1 MLGQI
6 GQQVGHYCLVR
17 LLGEGSFRRVYRG
30 GAGQRPS

>member
-17 LLGEGSFRRVYRG
+17 LLGEGSFWSVYRG